1 MYKDFKKS
9 ESLDTG
15 FVGGSGIIWMFS
27 GVVLGL
33 LVGFGIY
40 HFSSNNASAL
50 SMTGTVEN
58 KIKQAQIAGRKS
70 VPQNIATTSAQTKP
84 KIQYKTNADIN
95 ETQEKRTHKFN
106 YYAMLPKINVP
117 VDSSRPINTSPEKKL
132 MAAKPAPIA
141 KLEEPLIDEA
151 IEKRKKF
158 KKENIGDY
166 LLQVASYRKKSSA
179 NITRGRLSKSGINSY
194 VQEKKVKGRMWF
206 RVIAGPVDQ
215 KNISGWK
222 HTVEKMGHHPLVI
235 SVR

>member
-33 LVGFGIY
+33 LVGFGMY

-50 SMTGTVEN
+50 SMTGTVED
-58 KIKQAQIAGRKS
+58 KIKQAQIAGRKLVS
-70 VPQNIATTSAQTKP
+70 QNIETSSTQKKP
-84 KIQYKTNADIN
+84 KIQYKTNTDLDKSL
-95 ETQEKRTHKFN
+95 EKRTHKFN

-117 VDSSRPINTSPEKKL
+117 VDSSRPINTSPNNQAIAK
-132 MAAKPAPIA
+132 KPAPIA
-141 KLEEPLIDEA
+141 KIEKSLIDEA
-151 IEKRKKF
+151 TEKRNKF
-158 KKENIGDY
+158 KKANLGDY

-179 NITRGRLSKSGINSY
+179 NITRGRLSKSGIDSY

-215 KNISGWK
+215 NDITGWK
-222 HTVEKMGHHPLVI
+222 HTVEKMGHRPLVI

>member
-15 FVGGSGIIWMFS
+15 FVGGSGLIWMFS

-33 LVGFGIY
+33 LVGFGMY
-40 HFSSNNASAL
+40 HFSNNNASAL
-50 SMTGTVEN
+50 SMAGTVEN
-58 KIKQAQIAGRKS
+58 KIKQAQIASRK
-70 VPQNIATTSAQTKP
+70 PALQNTANISTQKKP
-84 KIQYKTNADIN
+84 KAQYKTDTDIN
-95 ETQEKRTHKFN
+95 KDQEKRTHKFN

-132 MAAKPAPIA
+132 TAAKPAPIE

-179 NITRGRLSKSGINSY
+179 NITRGRLSKSGIDSY

-206 RVIAGPVDQ
+206 RVMAGPVAQD
-215 KNISGWK
+215 NISGWK
-222 HTVEKMGHHPLVI
+222 HAVEKMGHRPLVI